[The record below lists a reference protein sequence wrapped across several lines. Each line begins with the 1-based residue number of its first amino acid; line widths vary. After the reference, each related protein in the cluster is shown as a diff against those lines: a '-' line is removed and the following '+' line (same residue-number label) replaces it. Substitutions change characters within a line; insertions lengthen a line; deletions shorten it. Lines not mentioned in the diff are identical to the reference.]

1 MIPMLPNK
9 ASVEPVLVRLKDI
22 DIPVPALQKANP
34 DINRFSAG
42 FIILRE
48 NPVDLSNPHAFLIQR
63 GFDGSWGGTWEGP
76 GGGYEPGKD
85 ATIVETALRETQEE
99 AGIVI
104 PPEAIFPLV
113 YRRTFE
119 HKGLLMNYYIFIAQL
134 DGEIPVTLSDEHLAW
149 GFFNEQEARSFGTF
163 DKEEARQQKHV
174 MLESKK
180 RTLCHIFRNKER
192 LKNGDEKG
200 IMHVDR

>member
-1 MIPMLPNK
+1 MEK
-9 ASVEPVLVRLKDI
+9 S
-22 DIPVPALQKANP
+22 
-34 DINRFSAG
+34 
-42 FIILRE
+42 
-48 NPVDLSNPHAFLIQR
+48 
-63 GFDGSWGGTWEGP
+63 
-76 GGGYEPGKD
+76 
-85 ATIVETALRETQEE
+85 
-99 AGIVI
+99 
-104 PPEAIFPLV
+104 
-113 YRRTFE
+113 
-119 HKGLLMNYYIFIAQL
+119 
-134 DGEIPVTLSDEHLAW
+134 PVTLSDEHLAW